1 MKKYYSLLF
10 QAGAILVLVGAGSYV
25 TRWALSPYIYTLGAF
40 AVALSQAMTSFKGK
54 DIVLKRLYRQ
64 QLFGALFLLL
74 SGVLMFTLPHGNE
87 WMLTLTIGAI
97 LQLYTAFR
105 IPQEEKKK

>member
-1 MKKYYSLLF
+1 MF
-10 QAGAILVLVGAGSYV
+10 QIGAILVLMGAASYI
-25 TRWALSPYIYTLGAF
+25 TRWSLSPYIYTLGAF
-40 AVALSQAMTSFKGK
+40 AVGVSQAMTSYKGK
-54 DIVLKRLYRQ
+54 DIVIKRLYRQ
-64 QLFGALFLLL
+64 QLFGALFILI

-105 IPQEEKKK
+105 IPQEEKKQ